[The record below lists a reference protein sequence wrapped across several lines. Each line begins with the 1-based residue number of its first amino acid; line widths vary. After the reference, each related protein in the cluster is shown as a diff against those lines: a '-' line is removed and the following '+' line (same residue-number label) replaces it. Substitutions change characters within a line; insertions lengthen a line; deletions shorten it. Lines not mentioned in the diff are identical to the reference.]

1 MNQKQKIDYYLKN
14 NNKFNEE
21 HKKLLQMIQMLNP
34 TLKRIICYKQRMK
47 NLLNYL
53 DKEKQMLIYG
63 NLNMRIN
70 YNRFYK

>member
-14 NNKFNEE
+14 NNKCKEE

-47 NLLNYL
+47 NL
-53 DKEKQMLIYG
+53 
-63 NLNMRIN
+63 
-70 YNRFYK
+70 